1 VIGNCFAQWIGHR
14 GLRPASSWLHYYYYY
29 MSLLFL
35 WRLYGG
41 LVICELRTGELVIC
55 ELIVQTTDANLE
67 YNANHKVGTF
77 YAIKSYY
84 NDWKRRKKLTQCT
97 CYKNTTKLHVSV
109 AAETICTM
117 PTYMPN
123 QRINTAQ
130 KETHSKIL
138 PSPTYMEITKNI
150 NIRMSEHNSTVDDS
164 QNSRCFA
171 ACWLTLLRNLNK
183 HNTFTLIFYYV

>member
-1 VIGNCFAQWIGHR
+1 
-14 GLRPASSWLHYYYYY
+14 
-29 MSLLFL
+29 
-35 WRLYGG
+35 
-41 LVICELRTGELVIC
+41 
-55 ELIVQTTDANLE
+55 
-67 YNANHKVGTF
+67 
-77 YAIKSYY
+77 
-84 NDWKRRKKLTQCT
+84 
-97 CYKNTTKLHVSV
+97 
-109 AAETICTM
+109 M

-171 ACWLTLLRNLNK
+171 AC
-183 HNTFTLIFYYV
+183 